1 MTVVN
6 TPPPDFVRYQKR
18 VASVAFVVM
27 SILFLGLVFRL
38 AYINTAMASQLR
50 SIASRQHES
59 VSIIPARR
67 GSILDARGRVL
78 VGSHLCSS
86 VFADPGLIE
95 HPDEVALQLAPILD
109 MEAGVIENEIRSSNA
124 PRFCWLAR
132 RLDDTQAEAISAL
145 KIHGIGLRGEFKRR
159 WAMNDIAAHILGF
172 TGSDGRGL
180 EGLERV
186 YNSHLA
192 GTDGKRSML
201 RDARRRVLGQGD
213 SALVDPKDGGHL
225 VLTIDSVIQKIVQ
238 NRLRSQVE
246 AFDAE
251 SGIAIVMSPKSG
263 DVLAMA
269 CEPTFDPNHYFDFDK
284 QYLRNRVITDP
295 VEPGSTFKPFI
306 VAGAIQRRYVS
317 TTEKIDCHNGLHYF
331 GRRRMH
337 DTKPHGLMDVRDIVV
352 YSSNIGMGII
362 GTRMGNEVLYQ
373 VITGLGYGETTQI
386 GLPGESSGIV
396 FPVSRWTEYSTT
408 SVPMGQELAVT
419 PIQLATAFS
428 ALVNRGYLLRP
439 RVVKKVL
446 ASDYS
451 EIQSFDEPEIIR
463 QVIAEDVAGY
473 MTEKVLPGVVERG
486 GKELRV
492 GDYSMCGKTGTA
504 QVPYPPEDE
513 RKGYEP
519 DAYLSSFIGAAP
531 VTNPEIV
538 VLVMIRKPDKHRGHY
553 GRVVAGPAVRDI
565 VRSTLQYLQVPSDT
579 GS

>member
-1 MTVVN
+1 MTAVS

-18 VASVAFVVM
+18 VASVTFVVL

-50 SIASRQHES
+50 GIASRQHES

-78 VGSHLCSS
+78 VGSHLRSS

-95 HPDEVALQLAPILD
+95 HPDEVALQLAPILE
-109 MEAGVIENEIRSSNA
+109 MEPGVIENEIRSSSA

-132 RLDDTQAEAISAL
+132 RLDDTQAGAISAL
-145 KIHGIGLRGEFKRR
+145 KIPGIGLHGEFQRR

-192 GTDGKRSML
+192 GTDGKRSTL
-201 RDARRRVLGQGD
+201 RDARRRALGQGN
-213 SALVDPKDGGHL
+213 SSLVNPKDGGHL
-225 VLTIDSVIQKIVQ
+225 VLTIDSVIQGIVQ
-238 NRLRSQVE
+238 NRLRSQIE
-246 AFDAE
+246 AFGAE
-251 SGIAIVMSPKSG
+251 SGIAIVMSPKNG

-269 CEPTFDPNHYFDFDK
+269 CEPTFDPNHYRDVDK
-284 QYLRNRVITDP
+284 QYLRNRAITDP

-306 VAGAIQRRYVS
+306 VAGAIQNRYVS

-362 GTRMGNEVLYQ
+362 GTRMGNDVLHK

-419 PIQLATAFS
+419 PIQLATAFC

-446 ASDYS
+446 DSDYS

-463 QVIAEDVAGY
+463 QVIAEDVASY
-473 MTEKVLPGVVERG
+473 MTEKVMPGVVERG

-492 GDYSMCGKTGTA
+492 GDYTMCGKTGTA
-504 QVPYPPEDE
+504 QVPYPPEDK

-519 DAYLSSFIGAAP
+519 DAYLSSFVGAAP
-531 VTNPEIV
+531 VADPEVV